1 MPEQTPVQLE
11 KQFDFQLTY
20 LTLYQTK
27 TGCFSCMNFL
37 PGQTEPENANLYL
50 TETIL
55 MFN

>member
-37 PGQTEPENANLYL
+37 PGQTEPENANLNL